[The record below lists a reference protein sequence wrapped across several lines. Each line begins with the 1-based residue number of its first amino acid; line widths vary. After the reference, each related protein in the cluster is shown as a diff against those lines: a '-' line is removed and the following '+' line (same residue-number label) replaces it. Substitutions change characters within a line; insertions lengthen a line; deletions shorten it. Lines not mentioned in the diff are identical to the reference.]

1 MATGPG
7 SKPPSVPIWMMG
19 GPAVRGSGTPPS
31 RPSVGQVVGQQFGG
45 RPVLFTGLP
54 LTMVARASCAPLVAV
69 AVLQSW
75 SVDAAVGGT
84 AGSILTSVLIEA
96 IAVAPMPPPPVKVTA
111 GFEVQPEPGFV
122 TITARSAPAGVNCA
136 AAEAVTQPVAQPAGG
151 SIATLAKVYPVPM
164 FVTLTAVT

>member
-19 GPAVRGSGTPPS
+19 GPAVVGSGTPPS

-45 RPVLFTGLP
+45 RPVLFTGMP

-69 AVLQSW
+69 AVLHIGS
-75 SVDAAVGGT
+75 AVPVAGGT

-96 IAVAPMPPPPVKVTA
+96 TAVALELPQPVKVTT
-111 GFEVQPEPGFV
+111 GFEVQPEPGLI
-122 TITARSAPAGVNCA
+122 TITLRTAPAGVNWA
-136 AAEAVTQPVAQPAGG
+136 AAVAVIQPVEQPAGG
-151 SIATLAKVYPVPM
+151 SIATEALVYP
-164 FVTLTAVT
+164 

>member
-54 LTMVARASCAPLVAV
+54 LTMVAKANCAPLVAV
-69 AVLQSW
+69 AVLHSG
-75 SVDAAVGGT
+75 SAVPAAGGT
-84 AGSILTSVLIEA
+84 AGSIFTSVLIEA
-96 IAVAPMPPPPVKVTA
+96 IAVAPAPPPPVKVTA
-111 GFEVQPEPGFV
+111 GLEIHPEPGFITV
-122 TITARSAPAGVNCA
+122 TLRTAPAGVSDA
-136 AAEAVTQPVAQPAGG
+136 KAVAVTQ
-151 SIATLAKVYPVPM
+151 
-164 FVTLTAVT
+164 